1 MTTKTYIGGGR
12 NIPSVASS
20 WSPSGAPKSG
30 DTLLMSSGVMNV
42 SGSGLA
48 GDTVTLQ
55 QTPAGKSD
63 IFNLFNHAVLA
74 TTTAANAKT
83 NATVNVDGRA
93 TASLAQGAAST
104 ADYTVNL
111 HAGATLVG
119 RYDMSAKGTLNV
131 EGQTG
136 AKFENDAN
144 SRNDGTTAVINADV
158 VGTGSFTVGPASS
171 RPGFLE
177 FGKGVA
183 KTETVNLQGDPT
195 RGKASLVI
203 DRPADFHA
211 AVNMS
216 WGTIDLKNLGGG
228 SYSYHND
235 ILSLFQNNKVVETLS
250 IRNMPAGNAEGAVV
264 PLNVERHGADILI
277 SSGPKVYATDP
288 TLFNR
293 G

>member
-12 NIPSVASS
+12 NIPSLASS
-20 WSPSGAPKSG
+20 WSPSGAPKPG
-30 DTLLMSSGVMNV
+30 DTLLMGSGVMNI

-63 IFNLFNHAVLA
+63 FFNLSNQAVLA

-83 NATVNVDGRA
+83 NATVNVDGHA
-93 TASLAQGAAST
+93 TASLGQGAAST
-104 ADYTVNL
+104 ANYTVNL
-111 HAGATLVG
+111 HAGSTLAG
-119 RYDMSAKGTLNV
+119 RYDMSAGGALNV

-136 AKFENDAN
+136 ATFQNDAA

-158 VGTGSFTVGPASS
+158 VGTGSFTVGLTSS

-183 KTETVNLQGDPT
+183 KTETVNLQGAPA
-195 RGKASLVI
+195 RGKASLTI
-203 DRPADFHA
+203 DHPADFHA

-216 WGTIDLKNLGGG
+216 WGTIDLKNLSSG

-235 ILSLFQNNKVVETLS
+235 VLSLFQNNKVVETLS

-264 PLNVERHGADILI
+264 PLSVERHGADILI
-277 SSGPKVYATDP
+277 SSGPKAYATDS